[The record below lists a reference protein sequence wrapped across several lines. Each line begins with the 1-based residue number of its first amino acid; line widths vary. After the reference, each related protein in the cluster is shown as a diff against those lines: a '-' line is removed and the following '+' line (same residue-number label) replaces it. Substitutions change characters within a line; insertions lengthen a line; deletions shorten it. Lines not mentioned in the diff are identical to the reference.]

1 MFRVPVVIRQE
12 ANLMQEL
19 LVSDYVFLL
28 LTSELSLQECQPKVQ
43 RLGVN
48 VKEVN
53 VIVRLLSC
61 SIEPSAPLQDINGKS
76 QARRLR
82 GLSSGGQPR

>member
-28 LTSELSLQECQPKVQ
+28 LTSELSLQNVSPRFKG
-43 RLGVN
+43 LG
-48 VKEVN
+48 
-53 VIVRLLSC
+53 
-61 SIEPSAPLQDINGKS
+61 
-76 QARRLR
+76 
-82 GLSSGGQPR
+82 